1 MSKQPS
7 YVIVGNGIAGMTAA
21 ELLRGEDAACSIT
34 VVADDPYPVYYR
46 PALKDYLGGRLLE
59 EKLWARPST
68 YYREQRI
75 RFVPGRIVGIDTGQ
89 HFAHLHNGKRIA
101 YDRMLL
107 ANGARPRSLSC
118 AGLDLAG
125 VSTLRTIADYQEVLR
140 RLQHVNRV
148 VVVGS
153 GTLALE
159 SAETLRHRGYEVT
172 HLIRGNTLWSEVLDA
187 VASDMV
193 LQEERRDGI
202 DVRTGEEIREIVG
215 KNGQVSAVITTSG
228 ERISCELALIAVGIE
243 PLVDFIRA
251 SGIAC
256 GRGVKVDSGMRSSD
270 PHIYAAGDVIETSD
284 EFTGRTRVLGQWMP
298 AIQQAQVAAYNM
310 LGLLSPQ
317 HPFYPGSQHAA
328 RSAYMNYYNATLL
341 YGLDF
346 VSVGMTTRPHTPDS
360 GYKELVA
367 EAQARN
373 YRKVV
378 LKQGVIVGALLL
390 GQRERALAFKR
401 AIDHRVNL
409 ASVADR
415 LFREDFDLDDWLD
428 QQYIPA
434 PVLNISKS
442 VSSESYT
449 RAMIE
454 TPTLSG
460 EEYASSALARDIDA
474 FLVPEAH
481 PKVSLAVSETRL
493 NGDGQGAVVSIGRQA
508 GMALLLEHNSVSR
521 LHAEIT
527 CDAGVYKLRDKGSS
541 NGTYVN
547 NVALEAGKAHV
558 LRHHDRVRFGDAQ
571 FRFELRHCQTASYR
585 ETPAPD
591 ERFMPV
597 EGTELH
603 SSVSRILPENILRTL
618 PPSPAVVLV
627 GQDVPPRVVA
637 LEAGGRYT
645 FGRDTSNTV
654 VLDDASV
661 SRQHAEVFSAS
672 DGFYARD
679 VNSRYGVF
687 VNKAKINNAY
697 HLDHG
702 DRITLGDTLVYF
714 SWPAEVNLQGR
725 SSSERGPAGDARVPS
740 HPNPTPAPTL
750 ALGRS
755 GNKGYGGKGEPV
767 VVGLEHRRTVQRMG
781 EERVKFEID
790 MCIGC
795 DRCMDAC
802 PVPVS
807 SLVTI
812 AQLNRATISEEVAPD
827 VARFTH
833 ECIMCGSC
841 VPVCPVDNH
850 RDLLM
855 LSLKERLGVSWQQ
868 PPEMKLVARALPA
881 GWTIPMLMGRL
892 REQAALRDAG
902 QVPDNYLLHM
912 VASSQP
918 RLLEPGEALIR
929 EGEYGRDLYFILDG
943 KLEMTASDYE
953 NVELPVAILRRGEF
967 AGDDGMLTGQ
977 PYTATV
983 RAQTPA
989 LALKT
994 PEQVIQR
1001 LMELVPGTRSFFE
1014 RANYARSLKSILKRM
1029 ALFQGVADAD
1039 LKELMRSASI
1049 QQYERNE
1056 RLFAQDEKDGR
1067 PARETLHIL
1076 LDGFVKVARHGLPGA
1091 GQDRGDE
1098 RIVAYRQG
1106 GDYFAGGLDLLGD
1119 GRAVSVTTIN
1129 RCRVAEAPR
1138 QAMQALFSRYPEVNA
1153 RFAARLQEYLE
1164 TSVTTQGY
1172 RLTSGPMRH
1181 VASVSRAADAV
1192 VQDGL
1197 HSLLSDGVVEGTEV
1211 LVIDLDKCIH
1221 CDECEDACERRH
1233 GHSRMNRKG
1242 MVVGNISIATA
1253 CRQCQDPVCMLCSR
1267 AGIARHPNG
1276 EVYITE
1282 SCIGCGICA
1291 ERCPYGAISIVHIE
1305 DEAVSDNPWQRFS
1318 QFFAKGGGKERARRN
1333 LPVLSIDAAGGN
1345 YAAPG
1350 PLDSFQP
1357 RNAVEEMRKKVAIK
1371 CDLCVGYKDQACVEA
1386 CPTGAAIRISP
1397 TKFFGSTE
1405 EILQRRTR

>member
-1 MSKQPS
+1 MNLCEQEYSVSIEPS

-21 ELLRGEDAACSIT
+21 ELLRAEDAVCSIT
-34 VVADDPYPVYYR
+34 IVADDPYPVYYR
-46 PALKDYLGGRLLE
+46 PALKDYLGGRLPE

-68 YYREQRI
+68 FYREQRI
-75 RFVPGRIVGIDTGQ
+75 RFVPARIVGIDTRQ
-89 HFAHLHNGKRIA
+89 HFAHLHTGKRIA
-101 YDRMLL
+101 YKRMLL
-107 ANGARPRSLSC
+107 ANGARTRSLSC
-118 AGLDLAG
+118 GGLDLAG
-125 VSTLRTIADYQEVLR
+125 VSTLRTIADYSEVLR
-140 RLQHVNRV
+140 RLQHVHRV

-202 DVRTGEEIREIVG
+202 DVRVGEEIREIVG
-215 KNGQVSAVITTSG
+215 KNGQVSAVITSGG
-228 ERISCELALIAVGIE
+228 ERISCELVLIAVGIE

-251 SGIAC
+251 SGISC

-284 EFTGRTRVLGQWMP
+284 EFTGRTRVLGQWLP

-346 VSVGMTTRPHTPDS
+346 VSVGMTTRPHTPGS
-360 GYKELVA
+360 NYKELVA
-367 EAQARN
+367 EAQART

-378 LKQGVIVGALLL
+378 LKQGVIVGALML
-390 GQRERALAFKR
+390 GKREGALAFKR
-401 AIDHRVNL
+401 AIDHRVDL
-409 ASVADR
+409 SSVAER

-428 QQYIPA
+428 QQHIPA
-434 PVLNISKS
+434 PVLNIRKS
-442 VSSESYT
+442 GGEVST
-449 RAMIE
+449 RTVVDI
-454 TPTLSG
+454 PTLSG
-460 EEYASSALARDIDA
+460 KEYASSARDFDA
-474 FLVPEAH
+474 FP
-481 PKVSLAVSETRL
+481 VS
-493 NGDGQGAVVSIGRQA
+493 
-508 GMALLLEHNSVSR
+508 
-521 LHAEIT
+521 
-527 CDAGVYKLRDKGSS
+527 DARG
-541 NGTYVN
+541 N
-547 NVALEAGKAHV
+547 
-558 LRHHDRVRFGDAQ
+558 
-571 FRFELRHCQTASYR
+571 
-585 ETPAPD
+585 
-591 ERFMPV
+591 
-597 EGTELH
+597 
-603 SSVSRILPENILRTL
+603 VSRILPENILRTL
-618 PPSPAVVLV
+618 PLTPVVVVV
-627 GQDVPPRVVA
+627 GRNVAPRVVA

-645 FGRDTSNTV
+645 FGRDATNTI

-661 SRQHAEVFSAS
+661 SRYHAEVFSAP

-679 VNSRYGVF
+679 VQSRYGVF
-687 VNKAKINNAY
+687 VNRMKINNAR
-697 HLDHG
+697 HLAHG
-702 DRITLGDTLVYF
+702 DRVTLGDTLVYF
-714 SWPAEVNLQGR
+714 SWPAESDVSSNWG
-725 SSSERGPAGDARVPS
+725 SSEGMSVEIGRFVPPRGQAQGPFVHSTP
-740 HPNPTPAPTL
+740 PLIPT
-750 ALGRS
+750 GRGRES
-755 GNKGYGGKGEPV
+755 VHASTAIVHQSSLRHKEEQPV
-767 VVGLEHRRTVQRMG
+767 VVGLEHRRAVERMDG
-781 EERVKFEID
+781 ERVRFEID

-892 REQAALRDAG
+892 REQTALRDAG
-902 QVPDNYLLHM
+902 QVPDTYLLHM
-912 VASSQP
+912 MAVSQP
-918 RLLEPGEALIR
+918 RLLEPGEALLR

-943 KLEMTASDYE
+943 TLEMTASNYE

-967 AGDDGMLTGQ
+967 AGDDGLLTGQ

-983 RAQTPA
+983 RAQTPT

-1001 LMELVPGTRSFFE
+1001 LMELVPGTRAFFE
-1014 RANYARSLKSILKRM
+1014 RANYARSLQSILKRM

-1049 QQYERNE
+1049 RRYERNE

-1076 LDGFVKVARHGLPGA
+1076 LEGFVKVARHGPPGLD
-1091 GQDRGDE
+1091 GRDGDE

-1129 RCRVAEAPR
+1129 RCRVAEVPR
-1138 QAMQALFSRYPEVNA
+1138 QAMQALFPRYPEVNA

-1164 TSVTTQGY
+1164 TSVSTQGY
-1172 RLTSGPMRH
+1172 RLTSGPLQH
-1181 VASVSRAADAV
+1181 VALASRVADAV

-1305 DEAVSDNPWQRFS
+1305 DDFVARNSWQRFS
-1318 QFFAKGGGKERARRN
+1318 QFFAKGAGKERARRS

-1371 CDLCVGYKDQACVEA
+1371 CDLCAGYKDQACVEA

-1405 EILQRRTR
+1405 EILRKHAR